1 MTTNVTNQKSET
13 NQSFDTKGKTKLTRA
28 EFEKK
33 VEIEYCWLHRWEYLS
48 PEEAKIQARKKIGAE
63 YCY

>member
-1 MTTNVTNQKSET
+1 MTTNVNAQKHET
-13 NQSFDTKGKTKLTRA
+13 NHSFDTTGKKKLTRA
-28 EFEKK
+28 EFDKK

-48 PEEAKIQARKKIGAE
+48 PEEAKIKARKTIGAE